1 MTAGEQ
7 HAWELL
13 SALRPADVCQRAIA
27 SFNPSSGAY
36 MLKVFLDDISISVKD
51 RQIADQS
58 SMSHFL
64 IDELGGYSR
73 LSILSYLIGAK
84 DVPLSGTLVNP
95 ASLPG
100 GQIFSR
106 GSHVL
111 PLDKI
116 ADMYGSNLRSFLDRG
131 TELGGEQ
138 PDFADASLRLHPFPR
153 VPVSILLWKGD
164 EEFTARASLLLDAT
178 CRSHLPV
185 DVIWST
191 AMMSLLVML

>member
-1 MTAGEQ
+1 VTAGEQ

-13 SALRPADVCQRAIA
+13 LGLKPEDVCQRARA
-27 SFNPSSGAY
+27 SFNPSSDAY
-36 MLKVFLDDISISVKD
+36 ALKVFLCDISISLKD
-51 RQIADQS
+51 RQISDQS
-58 SMSHFL
+58 STSHFL
-64 IDELGGYSR
+64 MDELGGYSR

-84 DVPLSGTLVNP
+84 DMPLSGRLMDP
-95 ASLPG
+95 ATLPG
-100 GQIFSR
+100 GQIFSG

-116 ADMYGSNLRSFLDRG
+116 AHMYGSNPRSFLDRG

-138 PDFADASLRLHPFPR
+138 LDFADASLRLHPFPR
-153 VPVSILLWKGD
+153 VPASILLWKDD
-164 EEFTARASLLLDAT
+164 EEFTARASLLFDAT

-191 AMMSLLVML
+191 AMMSLLIML